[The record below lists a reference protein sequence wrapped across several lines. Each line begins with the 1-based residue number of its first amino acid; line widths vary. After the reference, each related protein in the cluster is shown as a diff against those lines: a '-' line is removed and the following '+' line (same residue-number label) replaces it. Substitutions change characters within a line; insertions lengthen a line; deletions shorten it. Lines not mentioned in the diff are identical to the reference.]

1 MRKTEF
7 RFFTKTPSFPR
18 SPRYL
23 LLIRLVPAERTY
35 LTQSFPAE
43 RTYFERYINYV
54 LRPSNRIH
62 ARSHRAADCGVV
74 HLESP
79 IAANSGL
86 YKSLLE
92 TDLRRETAAF
102 DLAALSALDVAA
114 AAAAVVAA
122 DRTRDC

>member
-54 LRPSNRIH
+54 LRPSNRIY

-74 HLESP
+74 HIKSAF
-79 IAANSGL
+79 AANSGFH
-86 YKSLLE
+86 KSLLE
-92 TDLRRETAAF
+92 TDLRGETAAI

-114 AAAAVVAA
+114 DAAVVTAA
-122 DRTRDC
+122 DCTCHR